1 MLFGSQPRKSRNRR
15 ELSKSLTKHV
25 VTRWYRA
32 PEVILRNDI
41 YSFAID
47 IWSAGCVFA
56 ELLSMM
62 SENFPDPSDR
72 QPLFPGVACH
82 PLSPN
87 AAKASPKDRMMKVAN
102 DQLNKIFEVIG
113 TPCDDILEELLD
125 DEETIEYAK
134 SFPKQVG
141 QNFKDMYPGT
151 GERGIML
158 LKKMLEFDPRKR
170 ISAEEAIK
178 DPYFDDIRLPDQE
191 VRDSTEINLEFDEA
205 GMEDLPMEELR
216 KLIIEEMKNLSPAN
230 FDFEHDFAE
239 ELGEDY

>member
-102 DQLNKIFEVIG
+102 D
-113 TPCDDILEELLD
+113 
-125 DEETIEYAK
+125 
-134 SFPKQVG
+134 
-141 QNFKDMYPGT
+141 
-151 GERGIML
+151 
-158 LKKMLEFDPRKR
+158 
-170 ISAEEAIK
+170 
-178 DPYFDDIRLPDQE
+178 
-191 VRDSTEINLEFDEA
+191 
-205 GMEDLPMEELR
+205 
-216 KLIIEEMKNLSPAN
+216 
-230 FDFEHDFAE
+230 
-239 ELGEDY
+239 